1 MNHVYRTVFNRA
13 LGVWQAVAEI
23 ARGHGNAGGTKPVR
37 QRWIALLPLAWA
49 SSGWAALPPVRT
61 GTLTVAGNHAT
72 AAAAIPANRLPGGG
86 TVSAGSGSIAQNG
99 AAMTIA
105 QQSQNLA
112 INWQSFDIGE
122 NASVTFL
129 QPNATA
135 IALNRVLGANGS
147 QILGQ
152 LKGNGQVWVL
162 NPNGV
167 LFGRTA
173 QVDVGGLVASTLG
186 LSDADFMAGKRT
198 FAGNGGRVTN
208 QGSLDGG
215 YVALLGGQV
224 RNEGTIAA
232 RLGTAALAAG
242 NTVTLDFN
250 GDALLNVQVDE
261 GALHALADNR
271 GLIQA
276 DGGTVLMTART
287 KDALLDTAVNN
298 SGVIRARSVE
308 HRNGR
313 ILLLGDM
320 DNGAV
325 NVAGTL
331 DASAPDGGNGGF
343 VETSAAHVKVA
354 DSATITTKSA
364 SGHNGKW
371 LIDPVDFTVAA
382 SGGDMTGAALSSAL
396 GNGDVAI
403 KSTDGASGVNGDVNI
418 RDTVNWSRNTL
429 TLDAQRNIN
438 VYSVMNGSGTAGLFF
453 KYGQADG
460 GGSYN
465 IFAPVNLAST
475 GSFQTQSGS
484 ARAVTDWTIITSLGD
499 EGSTSKKDLQGINGN
514 LSGNYV
520 LGADIDASVAAAWEN
535 GKGFHPLGDRNINEN
550 GFTGNFDGLGHVIDG
565 LTINNPD
572 TYSSESGLFATATNA
587 SFANVGLT
595 NVSIQGGNSAGGL
608 VDRSG
613 YVTIRNSYVTGSVS
627 ASASAGG
634 ILGRDIFPRGSS
646 SLINVYS
653 TADVTATNAGT
664 GTAIQTG
671 VAGGLV
677 GANVNLVENS
687 YSTGKVTGG
696 NYVGGLVG
704 YANEATIQNSYFA
717 GTVTVNG
724 TGYTSGAILGG
735 RVSEAPSLYNVLT
748 NVYWN
753 TDLVGTTLTANGNS
767 SLATL
772 TNVAGLTTA
781 QMHNPT
787 NWAGFTFS
795 NSVNGG
801 AWTIADGAMPML
813 TSEWSSYIRN
823 AHQLQLMN
831 LGLSAAYTLAN
842 DIDAS
847 ATNGATGDLWYGGS
861 FSPIG
866 NTATKFTGSFDGQGH
881 TIDGL
886 TIDRA
891 AQDNIGL
898 FGYTSNATLQN
909 VTLADADITGHYFVG
924 ALLGRSTGTNLI
936 DNAASSGT
944 VASTGTSNSAIGTGG
959 LAGLFNG
966 TMSNSHSSAAVTG
979 YAGIGGLLGVL
990 GDSPTN
996 GHRIT
1001 ESWASG
1007 DVTATSGAGGGLV
1020 GYSRGRL
1027 DHVHATGNV
1036 NGGQYLGGLV
1046 GVATQPTY
1054 WTDAGLVNQINVT
1067 YATGDVTGS
1076 GDRIGGLVGSM
1087 EGSTDIGS
1095 SFAAGNVVGH
1105 NAVGGLIG
1113 YMTGSGNSIF
1123 TADVNGSYTLGGTV
1137 TGNDYVG
1144 GLVGQIEG
1152 YTRLMRSYVA
1162 SGTLTG
1168 TAVNAKV
1175 GGVVGW
1181 QQVNGDRITIDSVVW
1196 NTETT
1201 GTTHMAGADF
1211 TESPYAVGATTAD
1224 MMTLRPYEL
1233 AGFYGAGNNGYTILT
1248 DSTAAGR
1255 SFDENTDEGRLY
1267 NLFRLYE
1274 GKTYPLLMAFL
1285 TTATVGADLSGNN
1298 KTYDGQIASGTVG
1311 HYTTDI
1317 AVDTRKILG
1326 TLSYATHSANAG
1338 TYSTGNGLDISGG
1351 LYSDQFGYNI
1361 LYNPDAASL
1370 TINKAS
1376 LTLGTNDV
1384 TKTYDGTLDAH
1395 GHAIVIGG
1403 QLYGDDEI
1411 SGGHFAFTNKNAG
1424 TGKTVTV
1431 SGVAVD
1437 DGNGGDNYAIHYVD
1451 NTHSTIDP
1459 KAITVAGSFQAA
1471 DKPYDGRRDASI
1483 SRDALALQ
1491 GVLADDT
1498 LAADWQASFAD
1509 ATVGTGK
1516 TVTLAGSTLT
1526 GTDSGNYQL
1535 DLTGAP
1541 TSIATITP
1549 LPDGGAGGNTGGGG
1563 GTTPG
1568 GNGGGSPGDN
1578 GGGSPG
1584 DNGSGNG
1591 GGGSGGGSSGGGS
1604 QDGDDDAPQGMRDPR
1619 FIAARTYAHIGDQW
1633 QRTHDARTHAAAPDI
1648 AIQQCGQRLPDQPA
1662 KDCR

>member
-61 GTLTVAGNHAT
+61 GTLTLAGNHAT
-72 AAAAIPANRLPGGG
+72 AAPAIPANRLPGGG

-215 YVALLGGQV
+215 YVALLGEQV

-298 SGVIRARSVE
+298 RGVIRARSVE

-320 DNGAV
+320 DSGTV

-465 IFAPVNLAST
+465 IFAPVNLASA

-484 ARAVTDWTIITSLGD
+484 AGAVTDWTIITSLGD
-499 EGSTSKKDLQGINGN
+499 EGSTTGTDLQGMNGD
-514 LSGNYV
+514 LSGHYV
-520 LGADIDASVAAAWEN
+520 LGADIDASATASWE
-535 GKGFHPLGDRNINEN
+535 GGRGFDPIAKADASNSSSNLFSGAL
-550 GFTGNFDGLGHVIDG
+550 DGLGHVINH
-565 LTINNPD
+565 LTINR
-572 TYSSESGLFATATNA
+572 TSSTDYAAGLIGSAGGATIRNLGLVD
-587 SFANVGLT
+587 ANVTG
-595 NVSIQGGNSAGGL
+595 SNSAGGL
-608 VDRSG
+608 IAEVYDSG
-613 YVTIRNSYVTGSVS
+613 TSIDNSYVDG
-627 ASASAGG
+627 
-634 ILGRDIFPRGSS
+634 DI
-646 SLINVYS
+646 S
-653 TADVTATNAGT
+653 TAHG
-664 GTAIQTG
+664 GW

-677 GANVNLVENS
+677 GNVSGDLSITNSHTSGSVTADGTVNGEGRYAGGLVGNILIISHTNLANV
-687 YSTGKVTGG
+687 YSTSDVSGYS
-696 NYVGGLVG
+696 YVGGLVG
-704 YANEATIQNSYFA
+704 GAYRYFVLSNA
-717 GTVTVNG
+717 YFGGTVTANAFV
-724 TGYTSGAILGG
+724 GALAGF
-735 RVSEAPSLYNVLT
+735 SQLSTLT

-753 TDLVGTTLTANGNS
+753 SDLVSYSMSGGGVSNTTS
-767 SLATL
+767 
-772 TNVAGLTTA
+772 NVAGLTTA

-866 NTATKFTGSFDGQGH
+866 NAATKFTGSFDGQGH

-898 FGYTSNATLQN
+898 FGYTSNATLQD
-909 VTLADADITGHYFVG
+909 VTLADADITGRYFVG

-944 VASTGTSNSAIGTGG
+944 VVSTGTSNSALGTGG

-966 TMSNSHSSAAVTG
+966 TMSNSHSSATVTG

-1054 WTDAGLVNQINVT
+1054 WTEAGLVNQINVT

-1168 TAVNAKV
+1168 TAANAKV

-1403 QLYGDDEI
+1403 QLYGDDAI

-1431 SGVAVD
+1431 SGVTVD

-1563 GTTPG
+1563 GGTPG

-1591 GGGSGGGSSGGGS
+1591 GSGGGGGGGGS